1 MTTQPNPPIG
11 IGNLRPSDL
20 RRPKRRRKAKVGPPE
35 TYSGRVQRFQQSASS
50 WAHTVTL
57 ADIRAAMKRVGP
69 EPEAIAADL
78 ARRGIE
84 TSAEQ
89 VARMLARAG
98 T

>member
-1 MTTQPNPPIG
+1 M
-11 IGNLRPSDL
+11 
-20 RRPKRRRKAKVGPPE
+20 
-35 TYSGRVQRFQQSASS
+35 
-50 WAHTVTL
+50 TL